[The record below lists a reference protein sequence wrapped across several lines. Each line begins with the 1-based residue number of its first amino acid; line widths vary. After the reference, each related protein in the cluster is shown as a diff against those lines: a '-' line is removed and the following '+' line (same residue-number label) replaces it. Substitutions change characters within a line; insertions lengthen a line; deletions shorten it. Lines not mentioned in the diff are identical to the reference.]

1 MKMIILG
8 ALAAMT
14 MAVAI
19 PASVQQADAQ
29 PVVREKVVI
38 KNGMHRHRHMERR
51 RCFTERTRI
60 QRPGGRTVI
69 KTRRVCR

>member
-1 MKMIILG
+1 MKTIILG

-14 MAVAI
+14 MAIAI

-29 PVVREKVVI
+29 PVVREKVVV
-38 KNGMHRHRHMERR
+38 KEGMGRHHRMERR
-51 RCFTERTRI
+51 RCFTERTRVH
-60 QRPGGRTVI
+60 RPGGRVII

>member
-29 PVVREKVVI
+29 PVVREKVVV
-38 KNGMHRHRHMERR
+38 KQGMGRHHHRMER

-60 QRPGGRTVI
+60 QRGGRTVI